1 MLACLLFAALS
12 LGAMVGLSECASGFP
27 EGQRARGITTY
38 SLVET
43 VTSGTLSHTFD
54 LTLIVQK

>member
-1 MLACLLFAALS
+1 
-12 LGAMVGLSECASGFP
+12 MVGLSECASGFP